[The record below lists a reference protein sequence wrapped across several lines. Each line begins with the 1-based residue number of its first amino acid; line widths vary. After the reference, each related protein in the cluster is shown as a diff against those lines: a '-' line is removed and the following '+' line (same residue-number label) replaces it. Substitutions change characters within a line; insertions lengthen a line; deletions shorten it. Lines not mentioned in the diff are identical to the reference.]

1 MSTFKIFTAIFLLW
15 AGFGMQGCKDDDVT
29 CNDPTNPKCE
39 NYDPCYGK
47 KPVTADFEMS
57 QVFKLEFPKWID
69 AFNPDVAFMRYDV
82 GFRPVGYTKGDTSYH
97 CTWLLGSEVIIAPVF
112 SRDFSDTK
120 QTGENDIPI
129 TLILRRTPDKACFPD
144 DDGIDTVTQYI
155 HFVETPCEFLTNGD
169 FKVLF
174 KGEKD
179 STIIGIRNW
188 HYIGPPPSFPIDFG
202 CDHGTSDVQYINFDR
217 DSKNPPDTI
226 FSGSKQLQFNSTLYS
241 ISSTVA
247 NAPFGGKFTINRE
260 SLEIKGYYKIARHN
274 GGYSE
279 DEYEFSGRKIK

>member
-1 MSTFKIFTAIFLLW
+1 MVLLW

-29 CNDPTNPKCE
+29 CNDPTNPKCG
-39 NYDPCYGK
+39 NNDPCYGK
-47 KPVTADFEMS
+47 QPVTADFEMS

-97 CTWLLGSEVIIAPVF
+97 CTWLLGSEIITDPVF

-188 HYIGPPPSFPIDFG
+188 YYVGPPPLFPIDYS
-202 CDHGTSDVQYINFDR
+202 CDNWKGDIQYINFDR
-217 DSKNPPDTI
+217 DSKNPPDTV
-226 FSGSKQLQFNSTLYS
+226 FGGTFNDNLQFNSKLYIRTSSYLGPSNGVVS
-241 ISSTVA
+241 ID
-247 NAPFGGKFTINRE
+247 RE
-260 SLEIKGYYKIARHN
+260 SLSITGAYKIYRGN
-274 GGYSE
+274 DVYS
-279 DEYEFSGRKIK
+279 DYEFSGRKIK